1 MALYLHPSL
10 YNGQSLSHVGMVLF
24 SGSGNPSLST
34 SWPSGRI
41 SFILS
46 QVVSW
51 IGVSRASDP
60 IVKFPPLLL
69 LFAIFKHIFR
79 INLYDESNPPLNTV
93 QRMVSKVLM
102 FHENTELLPSVDCYD
117 LYPGNN
123 DPTDQITLVLLGIS
137 VQNQPDWVES
147 AKEDRA

>member
-102 FHENTELLPSVDCYD
+102 FHENTELLPSGDSYD
-117 LYPGNN
+117 LSTGNN
-123 DPTDQITLVLLGIS
+123 YPIENTTLVLVGIT
-137 VQNQPDWVES
+137 VRNQPELVEV
-147 AKEDRA
+147 AMED